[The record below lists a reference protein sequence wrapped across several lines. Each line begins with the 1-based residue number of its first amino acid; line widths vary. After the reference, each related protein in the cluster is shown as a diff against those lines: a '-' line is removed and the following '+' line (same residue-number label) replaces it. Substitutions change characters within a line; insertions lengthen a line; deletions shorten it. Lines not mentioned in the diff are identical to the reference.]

1 MKWLP
6 RDGFPATA
14 YDAVVGIEGTNTSL
28 CALYGWARRGQRV
41 YFEAP
46 HNWGKN
52 ITLLSSMS
60 VEGMGPSVGRT
71 ASIRFGLA
79 LVMALAIGAPPAAAQ
94 EQTGDGSVVT

>member
-1 MKWLP
+1 M
-6 RDGFPATA
+6 
-14 YDAVVGIEGTNTSL
+14 
-28 CALYGWARRGQRV
+28 